1 MKKEELLELGF
12 VDASWTSQLGNF
24 FQRIQFKINEYD
36 VIQFYEFC
44 GESVVEI
51 CIEDEWI
58 SVSNCKTIEDMKNLI
73 KLFS

>member
-12 VDASWTSQLGNF
+12 VDTSWTNQNGNF

-36 VIQFYEFC
+36 VIQFYEFY

-51 CIEDEWI
+51 CIEDEW
-58 SVSNCKTIEDMKNLI
+58 VNVPNCKNITDMKNLI
-73 KLFS
+73 NLFS